1 MLARFFDT
9 SAIDQF
15 ATAVTEDVRGLLPA
29 ADCLSDSK
37 AARKARSA
45 ADQRLRVRVQAFV
58 GSTRLNVYQKA
69 KLGLRL
75 QEALEEAGYPED
87 FSKRL
92 SYDVVSQVA
101 AAVR

>member
-1 MLARFFDT
+1 MLGRFFDT

-15 ATAVTEDVRGLLPA
+15 AAAVADDVRRSLPP
-29 ADCLSDSK
+29 ADCNTDSK
-37 AARKARSA
+37 AARKARA
-45 ADQRLRVRVQAFV
+45 AAEARVRTRVQAFA

-75 QEALEEAGYPED
+75 QDALSLAGYPDD
-87 FSKRL
+87 FAKRL

-101 AAVR
+101 AAMR